1 MLGFNSARNKAIDAF
16 GIELAADL
24 SERFPQALEPGTGKK
39 DPDKLLRALTQVA
52 TRALDYRNREKLGV
66 YGKARLLREFGA
78 ELGRRGY
85 SGDFV
90 EAASAALIKTMAAHK
105 RPG

>member
-1 MLGFNSARNKAIDAF
+1 MLGFNSAKNKAIDAF

-24 SERFPQALEPGTGKK
+24 SGRFPQELEPGTGKK
-39 DPDKLLRALTQVA
+39 TPDKLLRALTHVA
-52 TRALDYRNREKLGV
+52 TRALDYRNQQKLGV

-85 SGDFV
+85 SGEFV
-90 EAASAALIKTMAAHK
+90 EAASAALIKTMATQKDA
-105 RPG
+105 G